1 MKTTLFT
8 MLNKPR
14 IPRLTLM
21 CVNAEGRML
30 QLRTQPMSFI
40 QGVDFDV
47 FMADTGIGSYF
58 LCIRIECCT

>member
-1 MKTTLFT
+1 

-21 CVNAEGRML
+21 CVNVGGCVL

-40 QGVDFDV
+40 QGVDFDA
-47 FMADTGIGSYF
+47 FMADTGIG
-58 LCIRIECCT
+58 IECCT